1 MSAASTK
8 RIAAVALAAAGVA
21 GLAGS
26 QSASAAPFLTARLL
40 GSTSGPGGPFSSS
53 LNVTAGQTVNYQVQ
67 ITLGAEGA
75 TNATAT
81 SPTITNWVP
90 SNGATTPTSGL
101 QSLFFSLTQSSAD
114 TIQSNF
120 SAGLAGTSTGGGTWG
135 AGTGSSAGTP
145 TARGNGNNNLTNVRL
160 FRESGNFDGVA
171 GTPVAVNEADPNPA
185 VLETLTIATGSFT
198 IASGGA
204 GGTVNL
210 DLSGFT
216 PTTIIAAYRW
226 RTAGNDQNVNYS
238 QNANS
243 QAVSTTAGDPIIVF
257 QPLQLV
263 PEPATLG
270 LLGVAGLGLLARRKR
285 A

>member
-1 MSAASTK
+1 MSAASNK

-26 QSASAAPFLTARLL
+26 TASAAPFLTARLL
-40 GSTSGPGGPFSSS
+40 GSTTGPGGPFSSS
-53 LNVTAGQTVNYQVQ
+53 VNVTAGDTVNYQVQ

-75 TNATAT
+75 SNATAAQ
-81 SPTITNWVP
+81 TIVNWVP
-90 SNGATTPTSGL
+90 SNGSTSPTAGL
-101 QSLFFSLTQSSAD
+101 QSLLFSLTQSSAD
-114 TIQSNF
+114 GIQSNF
-120 SAGLAGTSTGGGTWG
+120 TSGVAGTSTGGGTWG
-135 AGTGSSAGTP
+135 AGVGSTVGTA
-145 TARGNGNNNLTNVRL
+145 TARGNGNNNLLNVRL

-171 GTPVAVNEADPNPA
+171 GTPTTIGQADPSPA
-185 VLETLTIATGSFT
+185 VLETLTIAAGSFT

-210 DLSGFT
+210 DLTGFT
-216 PTTIIAAYRW
+216 AGQIIAAYRW
-226 RTAGNDQNVNYS
+226 RTADNSTNINYNETTNS
-238 QNANS
+238 QNN
-243 QAVSTTAGDPIIVF
+243 STTAADPIIVF

-270 LLGVAGLGLLARRKR
+270 LLGVAGLGLLARRRR